1 MMQGLAKGTRRA
13 MRRAR
18 RRRGTELNLVSMIDV
33 LTVLVFFLLVN
44 QIGVSVLGIEL
55 PGPPV
60 TSAEPPPPQQD
71 LSVVVREAGLTLA
84 DNGQPLAEYPRGDR
98 GYEYT
103 ALVAKLVEL
112 KQAAPDDQRI
122 SLLLEPGIA
131 YETLVA
137 LMDAV
142 RADSSVAGA
151 SGTELFP
158 QVSVGV
164 APVAAPDAPAP
175 ATDTPAGVTP

>member
-1 MMQGLAKGTRRA
+1 MMQGIAKNTRRA
-13 MRRAR
+13 MRRAK

-60 TSAEPPPPQQD
+60 ASAEPPPEQQD
-71 LSVVVREAGLTLA
+71 LSVVVRESGLTLA
-84 DNGQPLAEYPRGDR
+84 DNGAPLAEYPKTEQ

-112 KQAAPDDQRI
+112 KQAAPNDQRI
-122 SLLLEPGIA
+122 SLMLEPGIA
-131 YETLVA
+131 YETLVS

-142 RADSSVAGA
+142 RSDSLSPGSSGA
-151 SGTELFP
+151 ELFP

-164 APVAAPDAPAP
+164 APEAAA
-175 ATDTPAGVTP
+175 AGAQP

>member
-1 MMQGLAKGTRRA
+1 MMQGIAKNTRRA
-13 MRRAR
+13 MRRAK

-60 TSAEPPPPQQD
+60 ASAEPPPQQQD
-71 LSVVVREAGLTLA
+71 LSVIVREGGLTLA
-84 DNGQPLAEYPRGDR
+84 DNNAPFADYPKTAG
-98 GYEYT
+98 GYDYT
-103 ALVAKLVEL
+103 ALVTKLLEL
-112 KQAAPDDQRI
+112 KQAAPDDKRI
-122 SLLLEPGIA
+122 SLMLEPGIA
-131 YETLVA
+131 YETLVS

-142 RADSSVAGA
+142 RSDSLRPGA
-151 SGTELFP
+151 SGAELFP

-164 APVAAPDAPAP
+164 APEAAPAP
-175 ATDTPAGVTP
+175 AGAQP

>member
-1 MMQGLAKGTRRA
+1 MMQGIAKNTRRA
-13 MRRAR
+13 MRRAK

-60 TSAEPPPPQQD
+60 ASAEPPPEQQD
-71 LSVVVREAGLTLA
+71 LSVVVREGGLTLA

-103 ALVAKLVEL
+103 ALVAKLIEL
-112 KQAAPDDQRI
+112 KQAAPEDKRI
-122 SLLLEPGIA
+122 SLMLEPGIP
-131 YETLVA
+131 YEILVS

-142 RADSSVAGA
+142 RADSSTPGSSGA
-151 SGTELFP
+151 ELFP

-164 APVAAPDAPAP
+164 APEAVPVPAP
-175 ATDTPAGVTP
+175 AAPAAEVQP